1 VVSFLRQQPWWNEFP
16 VALRNALESGVEPYE
31 VPSLDAFRRVQASYW
46 QPIDLYQMVEGA
58 RAKAEV
64 LGLQGVVLSAW
75 LNAHSSA
82 ASNVLTHIAWECAA
96 YDRPFKP
103 PVALITGGHL
113 DVPVGDATGIGGR
126 NQEFALL
133 AGQSLGTTRLTS
145 PPREGGPRI
154 VVAAL
159 DSDGTDGPG
168 TQHHSLDCEGPACM
182 AGGIVDGLTIQEA
195 AARGV
200 DVAAELANHNS
211 TIALLDLDSAIYT
224 GSTGMCLGDL
234 RVLVVH

>member
-1 VVSFLRQQPWWNEFP
+1 
-16 VALRNALESGVEPYE
+16 
-31 VPSLDAFRRVQASYW
+31 
-46 QPIDLYQMVEGA
+46 MVEGA
-58 RAKAEV
+58 RARAEA
-64 LGLQGVVLSAW
+64 LGLQGVILSAW
-75 LNAHSSA
+75 LNALSSA
-82 ASNVLTHIAWECAA
+82 ASGVLTHIAYECAT
-96 YDRPFKP
+96 YRRPFVP

-133 AGQSLGTTRLTS
+133 AAPALAGGRLSLS
-145 PPREGGPRI
+145 PRQGGARI

-168 TQHHSLDCEGPACM
+168 AQHHSLEGEGPRCM
-182 AGGIVDGLTIQEA
+182 AGGIVDGLTMAEA
-195 AARGV
+195 AERGV

-224 GSTGMCLGDL
+224 GNTGMCLGDL
-234 RVLVVH
+234 RVLVVHEGPRQ

>member
-1 VVSFLRQQPWWNEFP
+1 LLKEQPWWDEFP
-16 VALRNALESGVEPYE
+16 AALRDALERGVEPYE
-31 VPSLDAFRRVQASYW
+31 VPDQAAFRRARASYW

-58 RAKAEV
+58 RAKAGE
-64 LGLQGVVLSAW
+64 LGLQGVTMSAW
-75 LNAHSSA
+75 LNAESAA
-82 ASNVLTHIAWECAA
+82 ASNVLTHIAYECAA
-96 YDRPFKP
+96 YNRPFAP

-113 DVPVGDATGIGGR
+113 DVPVGNATGIGGR

-133 AGQSLGTTRLTS
+133 AGQSLGATRLAS
-145 PPREGGPRI
+145 LPSEGGAGI

-168 TQHHSLDCEGPACM
+168 TQHHSLDARGPLCM
-182 AGGIVDGLTIQEA
+182 AGGIVDGDTMQEA
-195 AARGV
+195 AERGV

-211 TIALLDLDSAIYT
+211 TIALLDLDSVIYT
-224 GSTGMCLGDL
+224 GNTGMCLGDL